1 MKTMKTKSIWAIEDG
16 CYSDYHIVGVFS
28 SEEKAQKIKSIVGGE
43 VVEWN
48 LDPGINEIN
57 KGLSIF
63 NIIMNYSG
71 NIERLTKED
80 ICMYNL
86 SNNGLHVWER
96 TKAPAY
102 QGKKVNDAVCGSVW
116 AKDQKHAIKI
126 ANEFRTQNIAENKMF
141 LAN

>member
-1 MKTMKTKSIWAIEDG
+1 MKTKSIWAIEDG

-28 SEEKAQKIKSIVGGE
+28 SEEKAQKIKNIVGGE

-57 KGLSIF
+57 KGLSMFSIL
-63 NIIMNYSG
+63 MDYSG
-71 NIERLTKED
+71 DIERLTKEK
-80 ICMYNL
+80 ICTYNL
-86 SNNGLHVWER
+86 SDNGLNIWER
-96 TKAPAY
+96 TKAHAY
-102 QGKKVNDAVCGSVW
+102 QGKKVNDAVGGFVW

-126 ANEFRTQNIAENKMF
+126 ANEFRTQSIAENKMF